1 MTTSSSETASSTRL
15 DPALAAGN
23 RRPLAGYA
31 ARHFAWSVS
40 EEGIARITLS
50 RPERKNPLTFDS
62 YAELRELFER
72 LRHADDV
79 HAVVLAG

>member
-1 MTTSSSETASSTRL
+1 MTENDRV

-23 RRPLAGYA
+23 RKSLAGYR
-31 ARHFAWSVS
+31 ARHFAW
-40 EEGIARITLS
+40 EAEGGVARITLS

-62 YAELRELFER
+62 YAELRDLFAA

-79 HAVVLAG
+79 HAVVLAGAGDNFC